1 MELDIVKVTSRGQIV
16 IPKGIRNILEI
27 KKGERLLAYDRD
39 DEIVLKPL
47 KSLESKSVDM
57 ELEKVFAPAW
67 KIAKER
73 GISREDVDDEIRKYR
88 AEKNKR

>member
-1 MELDIVKVTSRGQIV
+1 MELDIVTVTSRGQIV
-16 IPKGIRNILEI
+16 IPKSIRNVLEI
-27 KKGERLLAYDRD
+27 KKGERLLAYDKG

-47 KSLESKSVDM
+47 RNMESKSIDM

-73 GISREDVDDEIRKYR
+73 NISKEDVDEEIRKYR